1 MNNRIYDA
9 FDAVHAER
17 GLKEKTK
24 QYLIEKSG
32 RRQFLPVRYAAACA
46 LCALFVLLGGGGY
59 AFYMAPVAAIS
70 IDINPSMEW
79 ELNRFDRVVSVTC
92 YNEDAQNVV
101 LDLPLKYKKYD
112 EAITIL
118 LTSGGMSPYL
128 ARDPEVNI
136 SVVSENAGKELEIQ
150 NRAAEC
156 AGQHCGSVSCHSGSV
171 EERQAAQEAGVSLG
185 KYQAFQILKELYPDI
200 TLEKVRGMCMHEI
213 QDLIGRSGPSDAEPD
228 SGMIDVPGGSCVNED
243 AAGCGGNGSG
253 TAGAGH
259 RHHHGHG
266 HP

>member
-101 LDLPLKYKKYD
+101 LDLPLKYKNTTKPLQSCLPA
-112 EAITIL
+112 EGCPPIL
-118 LTSGGMSPYL
+118 
-128 ARDPEVNI
+128 
-136 SVVSENAGKELEIQ
+136 
-150 NRAAEC
+150 
-156 AGQHCGSVSCHSGSV
+156 
-171 EERQAAQEAGVSLG
+171 QE
-185 KYQAFQILKELYPDI
+185 
-200 TLEKVRGMCMHEI
+200 TR
-213 QDLIGRSGPSDAEPD
+213 R
-228 SGMIDVPGGSCVNED
+228 
-243 AAGCGGNGSG
+243 
-253 TAGAGH
+253 
-259 RHHHGHG
+259 
-266 HP
+266 